1 MVTLRLY
8 RRSDPAQEI
17 DCRDLEQGELSI
29 GRDAVANW
37 QVPDPTNALS
47 RLHCVVALKDG
58 RLTVRDEST
67 NGVFLSSGERP
78 PRGVDAPVQPG
89 ERIALGGFLL
99 ELDGKAA
106 PAPGERDA
114 RAGKLLDAFCAGAQ
128 IDPSLLAGEDP
139 HEMMQRV
146 GAIYRQMVFGLGGL
160 MNERTRAKAERGL
173 ERTTIQA
180 ADNNPFRW
188 APPRRVAV
196 DLLKASESAFQA
208 KAEAVQS
215 SFEDLSAHQRGLAA
229 GWRSVLAKALDAL
242 SPGTIEAAL
251 KGQSFLGKP
260 KASDLWARYVELH
273 AELSRDA
280 EATAESP
287 SGRAFREAYD
297 EAADDEAAA
306 LQPRRA

>member
-8 RRSDPAQEI
+8 RRNDPAHEI
-17 DCRDLEQGELSI
+17 DCRQLEQGELSI
-29 GRDAVANW
+29 GRDAVADW

-47 RLHCVVALKDG
+47 RLHCIVALRDG
-58 RLTVRDEST
+58 RLTLRDEST
-67 NGVFLSSGERP
+67 NGVFLSSGERA
-78 PRGVDAPVQPG
+78 PRGVEAPVEAG

-99 ELDGKAA
+99 ALDGAVS
-106 PAPGERDA
+106 PTPGEHEA
-114 RAGKLLDAFCAGAQ
+114 QAGKLLDAFCAGAQ

-139 HEMMQRV
+139 QEMMRRV
-146 GAIYRQMVFGLGGL
+146 GAIYRQMVIGLGDL

-188 APPRRVAV
+188 APARRVAV
-196 DLLKASESAFQA
+196 DLLKASETAFQA

-242 SPGTIEAAL
+242 SPAAIEASL
-251 KGQSFLGKP
+251 KGQSFLGKA
-260 KASDLWARYVELH
+260 KAADLWGRYVELH
-273 AELSRDA
+273 GELTEEA
-280 EATAESP
+280 EASAESA
-287 SGRAFREAYD
+287 SGSAFREAY
-297 EAADDEAAA
+297 EAAA
-306 LQPRRA
+306 DHGAAAPPTRRV

>member
-8 RRSDPAQEI
+8 RRNDPAKEI
-17 DCRDLEQGELSI
+17 DRRELAQGELSI
-29 GRDAVANW
+29 GRDPIANW

-58 RLTVRDEST
+58 RLTLRDEST

-78 PRGVDAPVQPG
+78 PHGVESPVEPG
-89 ERIALGGFLL
+89 ERIVLGGFLL
-99 ELDGKAA
+99 ALDGVAA
-106 PAPGERDA
+106 PAPGEHDA
-114 RAGKLLDAFCAGAQ
+114 QAGKLLDAFCAGAQ

-139 HEMMQRV
+139 HEMMRRV
-146 GAIYRQMVFGLGGL
+146 GAIYRQMVIGLGDL

-188 APPRRVAV
+188 APSRRVAV
-196 DLLKASESAFQA
+196 DLLKASENAFQA

-242 SPGTIEAAL
+242 SPATIEAAL

-260 KASDLWARYVELH
+260 KAADLWGRYVQLHGELTKQ
-273 AELSRDA
+273 A
-280 EATAESP
+280 EATAESA
-287 SGRAFREAYD
+287 SGRAFREAY
-297 EAADDEAAA
+297 EVAADDAAA
-306 LQPRRA
+306 TQNHRV